1 LISSYF
7 AAKLDSPIV
16 YIKRIKSK
24 HNVIRDVTRYILDPL
39 AHAACDQHKGNRI
52 HTSRGFL
59 LDKDPAPDETDT
71 EGWEWTYQREPACE
85 VLWKLMQSPWF
96 TGCFET
102 YSGALVLEFAAGRRN
117 LSSSRDELRINHA
130 QYDGGDRDG
139 PAAAADGQ
147 AGRREPSPVRRP
159 LASARR

>member
-1 LISSYF
+1 
-7 AAKLDSPIV
+7 
-16 YIKRIKSK
+16 
-24 HNVIRDVTRYILDPL
+24 
-39 AHAACDQHKGNRI
+39 
-52 HTSRGFL
+52 
-59 LDKDPAPDETDT
+59 
-71 EGWEWTYQREPACE
+71 
-85 VLWKLMQSPWF
+85 MQSPWF

-147 AGRREPSPVRRP
+147 AGRREPSRAGGGSRRPGRTPRTKSASAAAVRRP